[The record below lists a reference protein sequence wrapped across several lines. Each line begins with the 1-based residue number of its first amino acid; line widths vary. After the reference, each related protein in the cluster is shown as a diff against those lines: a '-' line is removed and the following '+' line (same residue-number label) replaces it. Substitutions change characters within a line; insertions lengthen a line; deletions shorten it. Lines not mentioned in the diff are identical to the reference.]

1 MSNILIS
8 VCGRAGSTG
17 FPGKNLALFVG
28 TPLSYYSMAAAE
40 LFAKKHI
47 EHDIDIC
54 LSTDSEQ
61 LIEDVQ
67 AAFSNVE
74 IIRRPPELCDGITP
88 KLAVFTHAI
97 KTMEQRLSKQY
108 DYYIDLDITSPLR
121 RLGDIEN
128 QFQEKLASPD
138 KQLIFSA
145 VHSRRNP
152 YYNMVVADD
161 NGCVKKAI
169 DDSEFFA
176 RQQIPKT
183 YDLNASIYTF
193 EAAFIRENTTMYIW
207 DAACGMSLMQDTG
220 VLDIDSKDDFLL
232 MQTIAK
238 HLYDTDEDFHEVYEY
253 ARLKGGL

>member
-8 VCGRAGSTG
+8 ICGRAGSTG
-17 FPGKNLALFVG
+17 FPGKNLALFVDV
-28 TPLSYYSMAAAE
+28 PLSFYSVGAAE

-67 AAFSNVE
+67 TAFANIE
-74 IIRRPPELCDGITP
+74 IIRRPSELCDGITP

-97 KTMEQRLSKQY
+97 KSMEERRSKRY

-121 RLGDIEN
+121 RLCDIEN
-128 QFQEKLASPD
+128 QLSMKLESSD

-152 YYNMVVADD
+152 YYNMVVSDD
-161 NGCVKKAI
+161 NGCVTKAI
-169 DDSEFFA
+169 IESDFFA
-176 RQQIPKT
+176 RQQIPQT
-183 YDLNASIYTF
+183 YDLNASIYIF
-193 EAAFIRENTTMYIW
+193 DAEFIRDNTTMYIW
-207 DAACGMSLMQDTG
+207 DATCGMSIMQDTG

-238 HLYDTDEDFHEVYEY
+238 HLYETDKEFREIYEY
-253 ARLKGGL
+253 AKLKGGS